1 MTLHLRTRPM
11 LVSLFVTIL
20 ALAVAGALAGWSTWL
35 APSPRFHG
43 LEPVFDLAGENNVPT
58 WFSTVLLSGTA
69 IAIALVA
76 MRAGRAG
83 EPDATTAWRWWA
95 LAVGVAFISL
105 LEDASLF
112 ERAIAFTS
120 AGRRFEVPQWFWRA
134 AGLAVVAC
142 AAFVYAPLLAGRPRG
157 RAALFALSAVVML
170 GGHAAFA
177 RLGGWMFWHGGVH
190 QAGFVFARVAEET
203 CKMLGTVML
212 LSATLSELRAGG
224 EVRVEVE

>member
-1 MTLHLRTRPM
+1 MTLHLRTRPILIT
-11 LVSLFVTIL
+11 LVGTIFVLAIL
-20 ALAVAGALAGWSTWL
+20 GALAGWSTWL

-58 WFSTVLLSGTA
+58 WFSTVLLTGAA
-69 IAIALVA
+69 ITISLVA
-76 MRAGRAG
+76 WRAGRVGDPEA
-83 EPDATTAWRWWA
+83 PNVWRWWA

-112 ERAIAFTS
+112 ERAIAFTA
-120 AGRRFEVPQWFWRA
+120 AGRRFEVPQWFWRT
-134 AGLAVVAC
+134 AGLAVVTS
-142 AAFVYAPLLAGRPRG
+142 AAFVYAPLLVGRPRG

-212 LSATLSELRAGG
+212 LSATLSELREGG
-224 EVRVEVE
+224 EVRVRVE